1 MTDMR
6 QRDAQR
12 RSAAIADARPSD
24 ERERP
29 PGRGSPM

>member
-12 RSAAIADARPSD
+12 LSAVFADARPSD

-29 PGRGSPM
+29 PGSGSPM